1 MDNFQAL
8 ILGLVEGLT
17 EYLPVSST
25 GHLLLAQRL
34 MGIDSSTASDA
45 FAICIQAGAILAVL
59 GIYRQRVAQMV
70 MGAVG
75 RNEAGQRLL
84 INLLSAFVPAAV
96 LGLLLEKP
104 IKKYLFG
111 GDEWGLWPVVAAW
124 FAGGMAILVVSLARR
139 RRGTSPTTGFDLEHL
154 TVRMALIVGLAQCIA
169 MWPGVSRSLITIVG
183 GVLVGLSLPAAVE
196 LSFLL
201 GVITLTAATAYDAL
215 KHGPEMLATY
225 GATPLLIGFGAAWLS
240 AVLAVKWMVGYLK
253 SHGMEIFGWYR
264 VALALSLPRGFSG
277 PRPDHGP
284 HHSRPSIRHPLR
296 GRAHRSERGANPDR
310 RHRGHPRP
318 AGSHRILQALPL
330 VALVRRHRPVPPRLP
345 LSRSRRRSRRRGC
358 HRFRLAGN
366 RRQCNQRPLLRWRAS
381 QEFGVHHVEIRLDG
395 DMRMRFPVPVVRI
408 NQAPPGSP
416 PPPFQ
421 SPATG

>member
-124 FAGGMAILVVSLARR
+124 FAGGVAILVVSLARR

-264 VALALSLPRGFSG
+264 VALALVVAAWLLW
-277 PRPDHGP
+277 
-284 HHSRPSIRHPLR
+284 PS
-296 GRAHRSERGANPDR
+296 
-310 RHRGHPRP
+310 
-318 AGSHRILQALPL
+318 
-330 VALVRRHRPVPPRLP
+330 
-345 LSRSRRRSRRRGC
+345 
-358 HRFRLAGN
+358 
-366 RRQCNQRPLLRWRAS
+366 
-381 QEFGVHHVEIRLDG
+381 
-395 DMRMRFPVPVVRI
+395 
-408 NQAPPGSP
+408 
-416 PPPFQ
+416 
-421 SPATG
+421 T

>member
-75 RNEAGQRLL
+75 RNKAGQRLL

-154 TVRMALIVGLAQCIA
+154 TVRMALIVVLAQCIA

-240 AVLAVKWMVGYLK
+240 AVLAVKWIVGYLK
-253 SHGMEIFGWYR
+253 SHGIEIFGWYR
-264 VALALSLPRGFSG
+264 VALAFVVAAWLLW
-277 PRPDHGP
+277 
-284 HHSRPSIRHPLR
+284 PS
-296 GRAHRSERGANPDR
+296 
-310 RHRGHPRP
+310 
-318 AGSHRILQALPL
+318 
-330 VALVRRHRPVPPRLP
+330 
-345 LSRSRRRSRRRGC
+345 
-358 HRFRLAGN
+358 
-366 RRQCNQRPLLRWRAS
+366 
-381 QEFGVHHVEIRLDG
+381 
-395 DMRMRFPVPVVRI
+395 
-408 NQAPPGSP
+408 
-416 PPPFQ
+416 
-421 SPATG
+421 T

>member
-17 EYLPVSST
+17 EDLPVSST

-154 TVRMALIVGLAQCIA
+154 TVRMALIVGVAQCIA

-264 VALALSLPRGFSG
+264 VALALVVAAWLLW
-277 PRPDHGP
+277 
-284 HHSRPSIRHPLR
+284 PS
-296 GRAHRSERGANPDR
+296 
-310 RHRGHPRP
+310 
-318 AGSHRILQALPL
+318 
-330 VALVRRHRPVPPRLP
+330 
-345 LSRSRRRSRRRGC
+345 
-358 HRFRLAGN
+358 
-366 RRQCNQRPLLRWRAS
+366 
-381 QEFGVHHVEIRLDG
+381 
-395 DMRMRFPVPVVRI
+395 
-408 NQAPPGSP
+408 
-416 PPPFQ
+416 
-421 SPATG
+421 T

>member
-1 MDNFQAL
+1 MDNFQAF

-34 MGIDSSTASDA
+34 LGIESSTASDA

-75 RNEAGQRLL
+75 RNEIGQRLL
-84 INLLSAFVPAAV
+84 INLVSAFVPAAI

-111 GDEWGLWPVVAAW
+111 GDAWGLWPVVAAW
-124 FAGGMAILVVSLARR
+124 FVGGVAILAVSFVRR
-139 RRGTSPTTGFDLEHL
+139 RRGASPTTGFDLEQL
-154 TVRMALIVGLAQCIA
+154 TIRMALIVGFAQCIA

-264 VALALSLPRGFSG
+264 VALAFVVAAWLLW
-277 PRPDHGP
+277 
-284 HHSRPSIRHPLR
+284 PSI
-296 GRAHRSERGANPDR
+296 
-310 RHRGHPRP
+310 
-318 AGSHRILQALPL
+318 
-330 VALVRRHRPVPPRLP
+330 
-345 LSRSRRRSRRRGC
+345 
-358 HRFRLAGN
+358 
-366 RRQCNQRPLLRWRAS
+366 
-381 QEFGVHHVEIRLDG
+381 
-395 DMRMRFPVPVVRI
+395 
-408 NQAPPGSP
+408 
-416 PPPFQ
+416 
-421 SPATG
+421 

>member
-75 RNEAGQRLL
+75 RNKAGQRLL

-154 TVRMALIVGLAQCIA
+154 TVRMALIVGVAQCIA

-264 VALALSLPRGFSG
+264 VALAFVVAAWLLW
-277 PRPDHGP
+277 
-284 HHSRPSIRHPLR
+284 PS
-296 GRAHRSERGANPDR
+296 
-310 RHRGHPRP
+310 
-318 AGSHRILQALPL
+318 
-330 VALVRRHRPVPPRLP
+330 
-345 LSRSRRRSRRRGC
+345 
-358 HRFRLAGN
+358 
-366 RRQCNQRPLLRWRAS
+366 
-381 QEFGVHHVEIRLDG
+381 
-395 DMRMRFPVPVVRI
+395 
-408 NQAPPGSP
+408 
-416 PPPFQ
+416 
-421 SPATG
+421 T

>member
-45 FAICIQAGAILAVL
+45 FAICILAGAILAVL

-139 RRGTSPTTGFDLEHL
+139 RRGTSPTTGFDLEQL
-154 TVRMALIVGLAQCIA
+154 TIRMALIVGFAQCIA

-264 VALALSLPRGFSG
+264 VALAFVVAAWLLW
-277 PRPDHGP
+277 
-284 HHSRPSIRHPLR
+284 PS
-296 GRAHRSERGANPDR
+296 
-310 RHRGHPRP
+310 
-318 AGSHRILQALPL
+318 
-330 VALVRRHRPVPPRLP
+330 
-345 LSRSRRRSRRRGC
+345 
-358 HRFRLAGN
+358 
-366 RRQCNQRPLLRWRAS
+366 
-381 QEFGVHHVEIRLDG
+381 
-395 DMRMRFPVPVVRI
+395 
-408 NQAPPGSP
+408 
-416 PPPFQ
+416 
-421 SPATG
+421 T

>member
-75 RNEAGQRLL
+75 RSKAGQRLL

-139 RRGTSPTTGFDLEHL
+139 RRGTSPTTGFDLEQL
-154 TVRMALIVGLAQCIA
+154 TIRMALIVGFAQCIA

-264 VALALSLPRGFSG
+264 VALAFVVAAWLLW
-277 PRPDHGP
+277 
-284 HHSRPSIRHPLR
+284 PS
-296 GRAHRSERGANPDR
+296 
-310 RHRGHPRP
+310 
-318 AGSHRILQALPL
+318 
-330 VALVRRHRPVPPRLP
+330 
-345 LSRSRRRSRRRGC
+345 
-358 HRFRLAGN
+358 
-366 RRQCNQRPLLRWRAS
+366 
-381 QEFGVHHVEIRLDG
+381 
-395 DMRMRFPVPVVRI
+395 
-408 NQAPPGSP
+408 
-416 PPPFQ
+416 
-421 SPATG
+421 T

>member
-139 RRGTSPTTGFDLEHL
+139 SRGTSPTTGFDLEQL
-154 TVRMALIVGLAQCIA
+154 TIRMALIVGFAQCIA

-264 VALALSLPRGFSG
+264 VALAFVVAAWLLW
-277 PRPDHGP
+277 
-284 HHSRPSIRHPLR
+284 PS
-296 GRAHRSERGANPDR
+296 
-310 RHRGHPRP
+310 
-318 AGSHRILQALPL
+318 
-330 VALVRRHRPVPPRLP
+330 
-345 LSRSRRRSRRRGC
+345 
-358 HRFRLAGN
+358 
-366 RRQCNQRPLLRWRAS
+366 
-381 QEFGVHHVEIRLDG
+381 
-395 DMRMRFPVPVVRI
+395 
-408 NQAPPGSP
+408 
-416 PPPFQ
+416 
-421 SPATG
+421 T